1 MLLVEDDPADT
12 RLIIELWNELEGT
25 NINSVNKGI
34 DAMDYLYN
42 RNKYKNC
49 KKPSLILLDLGLPM
63 KNGFEVLKEIKT
75 DDELKCIP
83 VIVLTGAT
91 DNKDINKSYEIYANA
106 CIVKPIDFDEFKNY
120 MRIFI
125 NFWFKIVTL
134 PKATPRRTKFDFK
147 RLRK

>member
-1 MLLVEDDPADT
+1 M
-12 RLIIELWNELEGT
+12 NNLEGT
-25 NINSVNKGI
+25 KVNNVNSGI

-63 KNGFEVLKEIKT
+63 KSGFEVLEEIKT

-83 VIVLTGAT
+83 VIVLTGST
-91 DNKDINKSYEIYANA
+91 DNKDINKSYKRHVNA
-106 CIVKPIDFDEFKNY
+106 CMVKPIDYDEFKNY

-125 NFWFKIVTL
+125 DFWCNIVTL
-134 PKATPRRTKFDFK
+134 PKANTRRTKFDFK